1 MFLVIAGLWLWV
13 FVPSWFKR
21 SQERQIQKRQAQTIT
36 PEQIRTKKVAGR
48 STVTL
53 LAERS
58 YRLQATRRIFNF
70 VAFSSISVAIGSI
83 FLAVSQIFY
92 LFVTLTFLG
101 IFLVS
106 VAISKA
112 AKRKSIQVSSH
123 SAKARAAM
131 FNVAAN
137 TVKSEQLIDVNGGIP
152 INTRDWARAELP
164 APKQRI
170 GELEQLTLAE
180 VVGIEEL
187 VSQKSQNPL
196 DATALDE
203 ILRRRRANG

>member
-36 PEQIRTKKVAGR
+36 PELSRTKKVVGR

-187 VSQKSQNPL
+187 VSQKSQNSL

>member
-36 PEQIRTKKVAGR
+36 PELSRSKKVVGR

-187 VSQKSQNPL
+187 VSQKSQNSL

>member
-36 PEQIRTKKVAGR
+36 PEQIRTKKVVGR

-187 VSQKSQNPL
+187 VSQKSQNSL

>member
-36 PEQIRTKKVAGR
+36 PELTRTKKVVGR

-70 VAFSSISVAIGSI
+70 VAFSSISVSIGSI

-92 LFVTLTFLG
+92 LLVTLTFLG

-123 SAKARAAM
+123 SAIARAAM

-152 INTRDWARAELP
+152 INTRDWARSELP

-187 VSQKSQNPL
+187 VSQKSQNSL